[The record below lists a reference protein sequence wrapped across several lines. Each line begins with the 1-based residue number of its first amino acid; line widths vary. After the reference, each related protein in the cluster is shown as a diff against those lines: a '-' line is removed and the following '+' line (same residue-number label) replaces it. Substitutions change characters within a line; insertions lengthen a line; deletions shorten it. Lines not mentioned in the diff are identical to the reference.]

1 MISETVGSDWVNS
14 LTTVGNVSIKATGQ
28 AETEGNLTIQG
39 SNVSAAKDVSL
50 SATKDVNILAS
61 ADTESNRSSNSS
73 SSTSVGVSVGIGSGG
88 AGLSLDIAASRGKGQ
103 ANSDSTTYNNSH
115 VSAGNAVNITS
126 GADTNVVG
134 GNIKANQVSAD
145 VGGNLNVQS
154 LQDIAVSE
162 ANQKTTGIA
171 LSIPIVGT
179 GGSASFS
186 QSKQNSNS
194 NYASVNEQSGIQAGD
209 GGFQINVKGNTD
221 LKGATIASSDKAT
234 QDGKNSLTTN
244 TLTTSDISN
253 SMSASASSSGVSVG
267 TNMMDG
273 KYAMGKAIA
282 GNLLNNGN
290 ANQNDASTTTSAIS
304 AAQVTL
310 GGKATDTSKEKL
322 TDSNGKTV
330 STDTSN
336 TNRTL
341 AKADVAGL
349 QKSAQ
354 EQQASN
360 MLAFNA
366 AVAVADDG
374 LKKMSKPQL
383 RQVFCVA
390 EPCSN
395 DQVANYAKLVAIA
408 DKLMTDNPDMTKD
421 QAATL
426 ALAAVVGKDNDPAK
440 ADPKYSGSDPNREVK
455 VETDDTTVK
464 VRNIQT
470 VPVTLEDLKDLP
482 NDQKVNSTAFNNG
495 IMNNEQRAAELAVQQ
510 APKLDPNDP
519 AQKQQIESTGTVLQ
533 GNVYLIH
540 TDKSNNSLG
549 ELVNAGVVKVAEI
562 LGIPTPA
569 AELKAQVLQ
578 ALSTNNATGKT
589 DNPVYSIDHSRGTM
603 DGTNAYGVLGEKD
616 FYNPNL
622 RIIENNP
629 AAKESRIMQNA
640 GQIAEPNNIQIYA
653 PRNDPVPA
661 LTGGYGE
668 GNTLDSLKQLPS
680 VIGTSNSIH
689 SSPGSGAVGSN
700 SADVNQPFSYQ
711 GLDVNQLNQVKQPQT
726 NAIVEQVLTN
736 LKPVQIAPS
745 TDLTTKLQEQVQK
758 DSNAQMNQLL
768 TTPAVPSTS
777 SLPAMQAP
785 NTRLEQLNQ
794 FKAGE

>member
-1 MISETVGSDWVNS
+1 MKFSHV
-14 LTTVGNVSIKATGQ
+14 
-28 AETEGNLTIQG
+28 
-39 SNVSAAKDVSL
+39 
-50 SATKDVNILAS
+50 AS
-61 ADTESNRSSNSS
+61 ADSSRNSS
-73 SSTSVGVSVGIGSGG
+73 SSTSVGVSLGVGSGG
-88 AGLSLDIAASRGKGQ
+88 AGLSLDLAASRGKGQ

-134 GNIKANQVSAD
+134 GNIKATQVTAD
-145 VGGNLNVQS
+145 VGGNLNVES
-154 LQDIAVSE
+154 LQDKAVSE
-162 ANQKTTGIA
+162 ASQKTTGIA

-209 GGFQINVKGNTD
+209 GGFQVNVKGNTD

-234 QDGKNSLTTN
+234 QGGKNTLTTN
-244 TLTTSDISN
+244 TLTTSDINN

-273 KYAMGKAIA
+273 KYAMAKAIA
-282 GNLLNNGN
+282 GNALNNGS
-290 ANQNDASTTTSAIS
+290 ANQSDASTTTSAIS
-304 AAQVTL
+304 GATVTL
-310 GGKATDTSKEKL
+310 GGKTTDTSKASL
-322 TDSNGKTV
+322 TDNNGKAV

-349 QKSAQ
+349 QQSAQ
-354 EQQASN
+354 DQQAAN
-360 MLAFNA
+360 MLAFKA
-366 AVAVADDG
+366 ATAIADDG

-395 DQVANYAKLVAIA
+395 DQVANTAKIETIA
-408 DKLMTDNPDMTKD
+408 QGLMSQNPDMTKD

-426 ALAAVVGKDNDPAK
+426 AIAAIVGKDNDPTK
-440 ADPKYSGSDPNREVK
+440 ADPKYSGSDPNRVTEV
-455 VETDDTTVK
+455 DGSPVK

-470 VPVTLEDLKDLP
+470 IPVTLDDIKNLP
-482 NDQKVNSTAFNNG
+482 NEQKINSTAFNNG

-519 AQKQQIESTGTVLQ
+519 VQRQQIDNTGTVLP
-533 GNVYLIH
+533 GNIYVVH
-540 TDKSNNSLG
+540 TDKSNVPVLG
-549 ELVNAGVVKVAEI
+549 ELVNAGVTKLSEI

-569 AELKAQVLQ
+569 AELKAQVVE

-589 DNPVYSIDHSRGTM
+589 DNPVYSIGHSRGTM
-603 DGTNAYGVLGEKD
+603 DDNNAHGVLAEKN

-622 RIIENNP
+622 KIIENNP
-629 AAKESRIMQNA
+629 AATESRIMQNA
-640 GQIAEPNNIQIYA
+640 GQITEPNNIQIYA
-653 PRNDPVPA
+653 PRNDPVPTFA
-661 LTGGYGE
+661 GGYGE
-668 GNTLDSLKQLPS
+668 GNNLESLKQVPAVL
-680 VIGTSNSIH
+680 GTSNSVH

-700 SADVNQPFSYQ
+700 SADVNQPYSYQ
-711 GLDVNQLNQVKQPQT
+711 GLDVNLLNQTKQPQT
-726 NAIVEQVLTN
+726 NAILEKVQAN
-736 LKPVQIAPS
+736 PKPVPIAPS
-745 TDLTTKLQEQVQK
+745 TDPTTKLQEQVQK

-768 TTPAVPSTS
+768 TAPVVPAIPSAPTPQVPNS
-777 SLPAMQAP
+777 
-785 NTRLEQLNQ
+785 RLDQLNQ
-794 FKAGE
+794 FKQGE